1 MGSVEVL
8 GGARLSSRIL
18 KCPGVVGCLLAEWVQ
33 GDSQL
38 QEARELLIPP
48 QRFRTSPNQIRKET
62 IRFWSGC
69 PQRGWAKLQTSG
81 RSGGSWENRP
91 ARDDPEASIF
101 LAIEPGLE

>member
-8 GGARLSSRIL
+8 GGARLSSRVL
-18 KCPGVVGCLLAEWVQ
+18 SAQVWLAAY
-33 GDSQL
+33 SQRGY
-38 QEARELLIPP
+38 RETVSSKKLIPP

-81 RSGGSWENRP
+81 RSGSSWENRP